1 MKIHKSTV
9 VFDIETTGLDIIN
22 DRIIDISLIK
32 INPDNSREEKNFR
45 VNPEKK
51 ISNESSSIHGIKDE
65 DVVELKPFKNYAKE
79 IFDFIKGCDLA
90 GFNILKFD
98 LPILIEEFIRC
109 DLELSLDKVK
119 IIDALRIYHLMEKR
133 NLSSA
138 YKFYCNKNL
147 ENAHNSYADTSAT
160 LEIIEK
166 QIEKYNQSE
175 VIDNKGNV
183 LGKISNSIDSIGS
196 IIDNNIVDIS
206 GRIILNSD
214 KKEIFN
220 FGKYKNQIVS
230 NVFKSIVLI
239 FELSCPCL
247 SNLPIILYILY
258 FTSLGAPNSIT
269 SLLLT
274 GFG

>member
-1 MKIHKSTV
+1 MNIHKSTV

-32 INPDNSREEKNFR
+32 INPDKSREEKIFR

-51 ISNESSSIHGIKDE
+51 ISNESSSIHGIRDE
-65 DVVELKPFKNYAKE
+65 DVVDLKPFKNYAKE

-109 DLELSLDKVK
+109 DLELSLDRVK

-138 YKFYCNKNL
+138 YKFQCNKNL

-196 IIDNNIVDIS
+196 IINNNIVDIS

-230 NVFKSIVLI
+230 NVFKSNPEYYHWIMKSD
-239 FELSCPCL
+239 FPQHTK
-247 SNLPIILYILY
+247 NK
-258 FTSLGAPNSIT
+258 FTEIKLRGIS
-269 SLLLT
+269 
-274 GFG
+274 

>member
-166 QIEKYNQSE
+166 QIEKYNQSD

-196 IIDNNIVDIS
+196 IINNNIVDIS

-230 NVFKSIVLI
+230 NVFKSNPEYYHWIMKSD
-239 FELSCPCL
+239 FPQHTKKK
-247 SNLPIILYILY
+247 
-258 FTSLGAPNSIT
+258 FTEIKLRGIS
-269 SLLLT
+269 
-274 GFG
+274 

>member
-51 ISNESSSIHGIKDE
+51 ISHESSSIHGIKDE
-65 DVVELKPFKNYAKE
+65 DVSELKPFKNYAKE

-175 VIDNKGNV
+175 VLDNKGNV
-183 LGKISNSIDSIGS
+183 LGKISDSIDSIGS
-196 IIDNNIVDIS
+196 IINNNIVDIS
-206 GRIILNSD
+206 GRIIKNSD
-214 KKEIFN
+214 GKEIFN
-220 FGKYKNQIVS
+220 FGKYKNQLVET
-230 NVFKSIVLI
+230 VFKENPQYYHWMINNDFPLHTKKKISEIKLRNI
-239 FELSCPCL
+239 NEK
-247 SNLPIILYILY
+247 
-258 FTSLGAPNSIT
+258 
-269 SLLLT
+269 
-274 GFG
+274 

>member
-1 MKIHKSTV
+1 MTDISLKSRIMKINKSTV
-9 VFDIETTGLDIIN
+9 VFDIETTGLDIIK
-22 DRIIDISLIK
+22 DKIIDISLIK

-51 ISNESSSIHGIKDE
+51 ISSESISIHGIKDE
-65 DVVELKPFKNYAKE
+65 DVSELKPFKNYAKE
-79 IFDFIKGCDLA
+79 IHDFIKGCDLA

-109 DLELSLDKVK
+109 DIELSLDKVK

-175 VIDNKGNV
+175 VVDNKGNI
-183 LGKISNSIDSIGS
+183 LGVISNNLDSISS
-196 IIDNNIVDIS
+196 IINKNIVDIT
-206 GRIILNSD
+206 GRIILNSN
-214 KKEIFN
+214 KIEIFN
-220 FGKYKNQIVS
+220 FGKYKNQVVAE
-230 NVFKSIVLI
+230 VFKSNPEYYHWIMKSD
-239 FELSCPCL
+239 FSQHTKKK
-247 SNLPIILYILY
+247 
-258 FTSLGAPNSIT
+258 FTEIKLRSIN
-269 SLLLT
+269 
-274 GFG
+274 

>member
-51 ISNESSSIHGIKDE
+51 ISNESSSIHGIRDE
-65 DVVELKPFKNYAKE
+65 DVVDLKPFKNYAKE

-109 DLELSLDKVK
+109 DLELSLDRVK
-119 IIDALRIYHLMEKR
+119 IIDALRIYDLMEKR

-196 IIDNNIVDIS
+196 IINNNIVDIS

-230 NVFKSIVLI
+230 NVFKSNPEYYHWIMKSD
-239 FELSCPCL
+239 FPQHTK
-247 SNLPIILYILY
+247 NK
-258 FTSLGAPNSIT
+258 FTEIKLRGISW
-269 SLLLT
+269 
-274 GFG
+274 F